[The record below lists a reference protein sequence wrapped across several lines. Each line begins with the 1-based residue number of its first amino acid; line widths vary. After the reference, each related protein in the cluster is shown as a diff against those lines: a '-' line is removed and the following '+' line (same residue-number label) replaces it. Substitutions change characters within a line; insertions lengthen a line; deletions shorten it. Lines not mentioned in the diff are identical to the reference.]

1 MEKKMS
7 PQAKEKCRAEKRN
20 INRKENH
27 KWDSLKF
34 QLFLLDIKWRDQM
47 DTLCKE
53 MHGVTD
59 FINSNFNCLQE
70 YDNGIVFKEL
80 YFETRFHK
88 FAFSGPQ
95 NTVVM

>member
-1 MEKKMS
+1 M
-7 PQAKEKCRAEKRN
+7 
-20 INRKENH
+20 
-27 KWDSLKF
+27 DSF
-34 QLFLLDIKWRDQM
+34 
-47 DTLCKE
+47 CKE

-70 YDNGIVFKEL
+70 NDNGIVFKKL
-80 YFETRFHK
+80 HFETRFHK